1 MNITIGGMSLL
12 GGTVSK
18 NKAVKGR
25 LTFFLRLSVSV
36 ALVWFILT
44 KIEWA
49 GLVEVIRNTTLF
61 NISVFIILSILLAF
75 LLIWVSCLKWQIL
88 LATRQIRVP
97 MVKLLSLYV
106 IGYFFNNLLPSNV
119 GGDVVRM
126 YELRRYTGQTSESVA
141 SVFLERFIGASALVF
156 MAALSLIINW
166 ALFSRSP
173 LLWVI
178 IGILGAYGGGVWL
191 IFDRR
196 ALKAIMGRISIKAL
210 ARIGNKLKEIHDAI
224 YRFRENKGVIVRT
237 FLLSILYNILAI
249 FNVQVCFFG
258 LNIPVSLWDTA
269 VTVPI
274 VLLVGMLP
282 ISLGGLGLSEGAYVY
297 GYGLF
302 GISVPAAFSAALLLR
317 AKTILTG
324 ALGGVFYGLQKRSAP
339 GLEEAVKEV
348 QPGLQQDHLG

>member
-1 MNITIGGMSLL
+1 MRGA
-12 GGTVSK
+12 VSK
-18 NKAVKGR
+18 NEARRSR
-25 LTFFLRLSVSV
+25 LVFFLRLSVSV
-36 ALVWFILT
+36 ALAWIILT

-49 GLVEVIRNTTLF
+49 GLVEVVQNTTLF
-61 NISVFIILSILLAF
+61 NISVFIILSILLTF
-75 LLIWVSCLKWQIL
+75 LLIWVSCLRWQIL

-173 LLWVI
+173 LFWVI
-178 IGILGAYGGGVWL
+178 IGILGVYGGGVWL

-196 ALKAIMGRISIKAL
+196 ALKAVMGWISSKAL
-210 ARIGNKLKEIHDAI
+210 ARIGSKLKEIHDSI
-224 YRFRENKGVIVRT
+224 YRFREEKGVIART

-249 FNVQVCFFG
+249 LNVQVCFFG
-258 LNIPVSLWDTA
+258 LNIPVPLWDTA
-269 VTVPI
+269 VAVPI

-297 GYGLF
+297 VYSLF
-302 GISVPAAFSAALLLR
+302 GIAVPLAFSAALLLR
-317 AKTILTG
+317 AQTILTG
-324 ALGGVFYGLQKRSAP
+324 ALGGVLYGLQKRGAP

-348 QPGLQQDHLG
+348 QPELQQDHLG